1 MKFIISL
8 LLSTYTLAFTI
19 NANIPI
25 RFASPEIRVD
35 IADNACANIT
45 DSADEIMDMVEIA
58 VSDYW
63 NKIATSSLH
72 LKGGDILTV
81 NNDYTTEQI
90 CAAGEAGCVSQV
102 PSTNTQILIV
112 CNSNNTVFTSTGIL
126 AVTLPNNLNG
136 TVIQGSVIGLND
148 IAGTRYNDQTRA
160 QKIAL
165 FAHEI
170 GHAFGLGHSSKESSL
185 MYFRNLTGRETIGQD
200 DWDGATYL
208 YPKEQ
213 IPMCGSIAPIKD
225 SAKYDGHIY
234 EDIEKKIS
242 TEFSEHPP
250 AKDSAALI
258 AGLCMLLLVLVSTK
272 RFAQAKIY

>member
-1 MKFIISL
+1 MKLILCL
-8 LLSTYTLAFTI
+8 LFSTYSFAFTI

-25 RFASPEIRVD
+25 RFSNPEIRVD
-35 IADNACANIT
+35 VADNACANIT

-58 VSDYW
+58 ASEYW

-72 LKGGDILTV
+72 LKGGNILTV
-81 NNDYTTEQI
+81 DADYTTEQI

-126 AVTLPNNLNG
+126 AVTLPNNLSG
-136 TVIQGSVIGLND
+136 TEIQGSVIGLND

-213 IPMCGSIAPIKD
+213 IPMCGSIAPVKD
-225 SAKYDGHIY
+225 SANLGGHIN
-234 EDIEKKIS
+234 EEIEKKIS
-242 TEFSEHPP
+242 TQYSERPS

-258 AGLCMLLLVLVSTK
+258 AGLGMLLLVLVTSK
-272 RFAQAKIY
+272 KFAQAKIY